1 MEKNVKTIHIDLKI
15 KPSKDLGKKVVTSL
29 LDFLLHQR
37 SQIPFPVE
45 LFKKFVETKT
55 DDKLKDKDALQKR
68 DWKTEKQLKDAL
80 ETYDKICAMKQ
91 VLY

>member
-1 MEKNVKTIHIDLKI
+1 MDQKFKTIYIDLKI

-29 LDFLLHQR
+29 LDYLLHQR
-37 SQIPFPVE
+37 DQIPFHFE

-55 DDKLKDKDALQKR
+55 DKLKDKDAFQKK

-80 ETYDKICAMKQ
+80 GTYEKICAMKQ
-91 VLY
+91 VLS